1 MDWLLNIFRRWRRKA
16 LESSLLKCLH
26 DQTAEGF
33 LTLILKAMRLAF
45 KLDKDYRK
53 NIKGFTGR
61 YQFRTRDNSVLVAVT
76 FTGKDMK
83 VRKDKT
89 IPDADITVIFKDSPA
104 IMDYLLAGD
113 RDILKLVLNNEV
125 VLNGNMNYLM
135 KFGYMANHLQLALTG
150 RLP

>member
-1 MDWLLNIFRRWRRKA
+1 MTWLLNIFRKWQRRRIEPRF
-16 LESSLLKCLH
+16 LQCL
-26 DQTAEGF
+26 QNETAEEF
-33 LTLILKAMRLAF
+33 LELILRLMRLAF
-45 KLDKDYRK
+45 KLDKGYRK
-53 NIKGFTGR
+53 NIEGFTGR
-61 YQFRTRDNSVLVAVT
+61 YQFRTRDNSVTTAVI
-76 FTGKDMK
+76 FNGKDMK
-83 VRKDKT
+83 VKETLID
-89 IPDADITVIFKDSPA
+89 DADITVIFKDSQA